1 MLFVNKILPVSI
13 EMDHR
18 ENLGICGIAPPRCVH
33 ARAIED
39 NDVHRGPKQ
48 RSQDSYGCASLH
60 DAHTL

>member
-33 ARAIED
+33 AGATKD
-39 NDVHRGPKQ
+39 NDVNRGPKQ
-48 RSQDSYGCASLH
+48 RSQDIHVRASLH
-60 DAHTL
+60 DVHTL

>member
-1 MLFVNKILPVSI
+1 MLFVDKILPVSI

-33 ARAIED
+33 TRAIED
-39 NDVHRGPKQ
+39 NDVHRGHG
-48 RSQDSYGCASLH
+48 QDIRGCASLH